1 MLKESQEEEQPAER
15 ERSCCAVDPRRYYP
29 GFVVG
34 YTPQD
39 LEQLRKIAAAKYP
52 LKVEKT

>member
-52 LKVEKT
+52 LKVGKT